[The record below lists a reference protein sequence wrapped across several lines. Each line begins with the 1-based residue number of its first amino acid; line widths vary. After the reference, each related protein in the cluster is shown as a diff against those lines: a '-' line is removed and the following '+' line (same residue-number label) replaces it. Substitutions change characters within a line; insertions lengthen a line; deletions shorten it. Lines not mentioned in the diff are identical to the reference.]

1 MSHTSS
7 TSLLDLFL
15 QKRNLCS
22 GFELLVSYHPSLIFA
37 QHWRTAKRRKEGLE
51 GNFGLEF
58 LLRCNC
64 ILASV
69 WRIKTT
75 VILSFF
81 LLQFLEIYDLVLLW
95 IKLYVLKQKCFNSV
109 FLHFC
114 NAHFNCIP
122 LQLFSCSML
131 AFFKKNWIG
140 WRLVNQKRKLLGE
153 MQNALQNQM
162 FASFFLIFIF

>member
-1 MSHTSS
+1 MKRDWKIQTAFSFFSLFAVSHTSS
-7 TSLLDLFL
+7 TSLLGLFL

-95 IKLYVLKQKCFNSV
+95 IKLYVLKQ
-109 FLHFC
+109 
-114 NAHFNCIP
+114 
-122 LQLFSCSML
+122 
-131 AFFKKNWIG
+131 
-140 WRLVNQKRKLLGE
+140 
-153 MQNALQNQM
+153 NALIQFFCI
-162 FASFFLIFIF
+162 FATPISIAFLCSYFHVAC